1 MMTSHEVMKRVIPSR
16 RPLRGIVLLVAV
28 SLAWFVPGAFGK
40 EPSLTAI
47 ELYDGATGAAY
58 VQLAEVLINGK
69 AELRDCSQS
78 PGTSI
83 DKSAYGK
90 LPKVTLAAG
99 DTLERGPD
107 GILHYTTNGRT
118 AVCVV
123 PANFK
128 FEHSANYSLSDLVEQ
143 SALRGTPIAP
153 ASDASAGVPP
163 LKKGVKLVFVAAPNV
178 ELAEYLRAQ
187 RATEIESWRAFLTKY
202 ATSPHITD
210 AKLALA
216 TLYVAAGEKSLAAY
230 RQSAGTASPS

>member
-1 MMTSHEVMKRVIPSR
+1 MASHAVMKKVVPPRKSR
-16 RPLRGIVLLVAV
+16 GGVVVLVAV
-28 SLAWFVPGAFGK
+28 SLACFMPGAFGK

-47 ELYDGATGAAY
+47 ELYDGAAGAAY

-90 LPKVTLAAG
+90 LPKVTIAAG
-99 DTLERGPD
+99 DTLERGAD

-143 SALRGTPIAP
+143 SALKGNPIAP
-153 ASDASAGVPP
+153 ASDASAAMDRVNESDAASGWP
-163 LKKGVKLVFVAAPNV
+163 VA
-178 ELAEYLRAQ
+178 
-187 RATEIESWRAFLTKY
+187 ISI
-202 ATSPHITD
+202 SPC
-210 AKLALA
+210 
-216 TLYVAAGEKSLAAY
+216 
-230 RQSAGTASPS
+230 RQSARASFGR